1 MQEQLLLQVT
11 DVVALKSELLLHPS
25 PGMPADR
32 FEPCRCD
39 ATFELPD
46 GSRKRRAIALAP
58 AHLSLVG
65 GECNWTV
72 SVIVPDAKKDEVP
85 RGTRVFVDE
94 STARELQLHQS
105 R

>member
-25 PGMPADR
+25 PGMPAER

-46 GSRKRRAIALAP
+46 GTRERRAISLAP
-58 AHLSLVG
+58 THFSLVG
-65 GECNWTV
+65 GGHKWTV

>member
-25 PGMPADR
+25 PGMPAAR

-58 AHLSLVG
+58 THFSG
-65 GECNWTV
+65 GCNWTV

>member
-46 GSRKRRAIALAP
+46 GSRERRAISLAP
-58 AHLSLVG
+58 THFGVIG
-65 GECNWTV
+65 GGCQWTV

-94 STARELQLHQS
+94 STARELQLHRS